1 MSTPPMRRTD
11 GFTLVEM
18 LLGLVIFTVVMVGAM
33 SFLTAQSRGFRRGD
47 QDMSTLLNLSYGADH
62 LHAHMRT
69 AGANVAFRQPLLVY
83 ASSNAFSFNA
93 DYASNDAGDISAVYV
108 DPDASPEETEALRL
122 ADQISIPGSLPAFLY
137 PAMDYTA
144 GPGINSPAETISFF
158 FQADPETARGD
169 DFLLLRQ
176 VNGRAPEPLV
186 RNIVRD
192 SINLPFLRYFKLR
205 MPGPGQPA
213 VMSLMPP
220 VELPVRH
227 SVPGHGSTAD
237 AGSRIDSLRAVLV
250 SYMVTNGLEGAL
262 ERRQRISLTIP
273 LPNMGL
279 RELKICGSAPVL
291 GQGIAATFDNSTGI
305 SQILLTWNRAFDED
319 QGERDVVRYV
329 LWRRDVADPDWS
341 DPLTSIP
348 AAGLAAYSHIDQ
360 DLVPGT
366 TYEYRLAAQDCTPR
380 LSATSNSNQVS
391 VP

>member
-1 MSTPPMRRTD
+1 MKRTA

-18 LLGLVIFTVVMVGAM
+18 LLGLTIFTIVMAGAM

-47 QDMSTLLNLSYGADH
+47 QEMSTLLNLSYGADH
-62 LHAHMRT
+62 LHAHLRT

-83 ASSNAFSFNA
+83 AGPSAFSFNA

-108 DPDASPEETEALRL
+108 DPDALPEETEALTL
-122 ADQISIPGSLPAFLY
+122 AGQTTIPGSNPAFLY
-137 PAMDYTA
+137 PSMDYTA
-144 GPGINSPAETISFF
+144 GPAINSPAETISFF
-158 FQADPETARGD
+158 FQADAETNRGD

-176 VNGRAPEPLV
+176 VNGQPPEPLV

-192 SINLPFLRYFKLR
+192 SVNLPFLRYFKLR
-205 MPGPGQPA
+205 IPPPGQPGA
-213 VMSLMPP
+213 GQAIVSLMPA

-227 SVPGHGSTAD
+227 TVPGHGSTAD

-262 ERRQRISLTIP
+262 ERRQRISVTIP

-291 GQGIAATFDNSTGI
+291 GQGLAATFDNSTGI
-305 SQILLTWNRAFDED
+305 NQVNLTWNSAFDET

-329 LWRRDVADPDWS
+329 IWRRDVADPDWS
-341 DPLTSIP
+341 DPLTSVS
-348 AAGLAAYSHIDQ
+348 ATGLAGYSHVDQ
-360 DLVPGT
+360 DLLPGT

-380 LSATSNSNQVS
+380 LSATSTSNQV
-391 VP
+391 PIP